1 MGSSASS
8 LQTRS
13 ESSSPA
19 RDDSDV
25 RNPIPSSALSPELHP
40 LLSTPLSIP
49 SHEPVQ
55 LHALP
60 SPRECDPNS
69 TPLPTAPPLISY
81 RLLGDGKRVCIDKH
95 GNDDLVIQQVMTK
108 DLPNLYPSRNEI
120 AILSVKKPR
129 KRKLADNAVH
139 DGGGGASPKEGRP
152 KRSKTSASAENP
164 PVRDIPPR
172 AQRASAASPPPLS
185 KHSFGDKSAE
195 SGRNAPSTTT
205 SNAVQKKG
213 RGQQKTMEEKL
224 EIIKAKV
231 RLSIESTPSLLSVE
245 PLVKYLNE
253 CQALPDNLTLTSS
266 SSLDFAESLSQA
278 GHALAW
284 EEESTQDH
292 VDKLVSFG
300 SSTTQIRGSAD
311 LANGLALCGAAIVGD
326 FIRTKIWPQKL
337 EEANEKNFFESDDPF
352 RKALR
357 AASEPPSSPLN
368 LKPRQPSCSRLLAS
382 PGWQKLESSR
392 RNYFPHLAH
401 LLLKF
406 WILERFAPRTLLTN
420 DPDSA
425 LNDSVPFI
433 ISLPPFLPSPA
444 SSTLADTTLWWLDH
458 FLKRAFFSL
467 TISETA
473 RSYTPLFLPI
483 VEYWLRHPL
492 HYSGRAGTITSQP
505 LEEWNEVIRELFSPT
520 HSSDSSFVLK
530 LSTSLI
536 PLTNA
541 LSNILKIEFPPLPAL
556 GSPLFPHPSLDFK
569 TISPKTPKEAVQVPV
584 TLPAIT
590 ATPVTPT
597 RRSPARELLYWMSY
611 IMYEQSIIIRDKP
624 EESHRP
630 DFSDLIPGICRDM
643 EARIAAS
650 PQLLKLRE
658 KVRDIMKELP
668 DHYDWYKPVQPALR
682 AAPTLRKPHDS
693 TTSPHK
699 LEDFKIRQI
708 FTLLVLRVALA
719 GADAAVFRMVPHDGW
734 SGEAEYLAW
743 RKIVISNESEDPKN
757 EKEGSTKT
765 RYLSPKRRELCN
777 IRVYGAPVS
786 QMEELKNVAI
796 VERNV
801 KEVVKALDGK
811 PGWIAANKALQAS
824 VPLCKSVTLS
834 RFHLLSDLFAC
845 GLIQQPLPAHVSDYI
860 SDLNKGGMKGAMTL
874 GLANGRL
881 NKPSTARRIYD
892 LEGEGVDHN
901 FAEQLDKVVNELN
914 RTFGGEDADGA
925 KLRAELTARNHNS
938 TVPFTGFDVDNLLC
952 KVTHS
957 SFHEVRKTF
966 ASHYTTLPLLFD
978 LSAVPSLNGVV

>member
-1 MGSSASS
+1 M
-8 LQTRS
+8 
-13 ESSSPA
+13 
-19 RDDSDV
+19 
-25 RNPIPSSALSPELHP
+25 
-40 LLSTPLSIP
+40 
-49 SHEPVQ
+49 
-55 LHALP
+55 
-60 SPRECDPNS
+60 
-69 TPLPTAPPLISY
+69 
-81 RLLGDGKRVCIDKH
+81 
-95 GNDDLVIQQVMTK
+95 
-108 DLPNLYPSRNEI
+108 
-120 AILSVKKPR
+120 
-129 KRKLADNAVH
+129 
-139 DGGGGASPKEGRP
+139 
-152 KRSKTSASAENP
+152 
-164 PVRDIPPR
+164 
-172 AQRASAASPPPLS
+172 
-185 KHSFGDKSAE
+185 
-195 SGRNAPSTTT
+195 
-205 SNAVQKKG
+205 
-213 RGQQKTMEEKL
+213 
-224 EIIKAKV
+224 
-231 RLSIESTPSLLSVE
+231 SVE

-266 SSLDFAESLSQA
+266 SSLDFAESISQA

-337 EEANEKNFFESDDPF
+337 EEANEKDFFKPDDPF
-352 RKALR
+352 RNALR
-357 AASEPPSSPLN
+357 AALFPFQSSFTSTFTLPSARFPGSVYVLPPSLTSKN
-368 LKPRQPSCSRLLAS
+368 LARAS
-382 PGWQKLESSR
+382 FNKTWSKLESSR
-392 RNYFPHLAH
+392 RNYLPHLAH
-401 LLLKF
+401 LLLQF
-406 WILERFAPRTLLTN
+406 WILEKFAPPALRADPKNSAVNPEVSFTL
-420 DPDSA
+420 
-425 LNDSVPFI
+425 
-433 ISLPPFLPSPA
+433 SLPPFLPSPA

-492 HYSGRAGTITSQP
+492 HYTGRAGTITSQP
-505 LEEWNEVIRELFSPT
+505 LQEWNEVIRELFSPT

-530 LSTSLI
+530 LSNSLI

-541 LSNILKIEFPPLPAL
+541 LSNTLKIEFPPLPAL

-590 ATPVTPT
+590 ATPVTPI
-597 RRSPARELLYWMSY
+597 RRSPARELLYWVSYLSCSTRVGVYSPFDLFLSLISTRAGLTNPFADQQMSY

-668 DHYDWYKPVQPALR
+668 DQVCLASFPPFIIHLRNSPTYSVSLQYDWYRPVQPVLR
-682 AAPTLRKPHDS
+682 AATTLRKPHDS

-734 SGEAEYLAW
+734 EGESEYLAW
-743 RKIVISNESEDPKN
+743 RDIVISNESEDPKN
-757 EKEGSTKT
+757 EPEGSTKT
-765 RYLSPKRRELCN
+765 RYLSLKRRELCN
-777 IRVYGAPVS
+777 IGVYGAPVS

-811 PGWIAANKALQAS
+811 PGWIAANKVLQAS
-824 VPLCKSVTLS
+824 VPLCKTITLS
-834 RFHLLSDLFAC
+834 RFHLLCTSSLVTCQGGSRSADKPENPVS
-845 GLIQQPLPAHVSDYI
+845 QPICLP
-860 SDLNKGGMKGAMTL
+860 
-874 GLANGRL
+874 
-881 NKPSTARRIYD
+881 
-892 LEGEGVDHN
+892 VD
-901 FAEQLDKVVNELN
+901 
-914 RTFGGEDADGA
+914 
-925 KLRAELTARNHNS
+925 
-938 TVPFTGFDVDNLLC
+938 
-952 KVTHS
+952 
-957 SFHEVRKTF
+957 
-966 ASHYTTLPLLFD
+966 
-978 LSAVPSLNGVV
+978 